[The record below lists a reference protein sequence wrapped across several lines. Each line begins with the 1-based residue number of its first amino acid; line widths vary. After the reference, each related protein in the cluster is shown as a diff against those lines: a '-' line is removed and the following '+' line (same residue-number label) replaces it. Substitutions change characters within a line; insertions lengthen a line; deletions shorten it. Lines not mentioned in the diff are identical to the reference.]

1 MTPARVHL
9 RFIVPHARIHSR
21 GVHRVLLTLKR
32 EKENRMK
39 KMAWL
44 SLIAFVL
51 AIGVASTSTA
61 KGKNHAMTM
70 EGTVSSVDQNA
81 KTFSLT
87 NKAGKATSI
96 SWTAATKVRGGSLK
110 AGEHAQVSVLTK
122 DGKNIATS
130 IRIASAKMA
139 KAS

>member
-1 MTPARVHL
+1 
-9 RFIVPHARIHSR
+9 
-21 GVHRVLLTLKR
+21 
-32 EKENRMK
+32 MK
-39 KMAWL
+39 KTAWL

-51 AIGVASTSTA
+51 AIGVASASAA
-61 KGKNHAMTM
+61 KAKNHAMTM
-70 EGTVSSVDQNA
+70 EGRVSSVDQKA

-87 NKAGKATSI
+87 DKAGKATSI

-110 AGEHAQVSVLTK
+110 DGERANVSVFQK

-130 IRIASAKMA
+130 IRIASAKMVA

>member
-1 MTPARVHL
+1 
-9 RFIVPHARIHSR
+9 
-21 GVHRVLLTLKR
+21 
-32 EKENRMK
+32 MK
-39 KMAWL
+39 KTAWL

-51 AIGVASTSTA
+51 AIGVASTSMA

-70 EGTVSSVDQNA
+70 EGTVSSVNQSA
-81 KTFSLT
+81 KTFSLRD
-87 NKAGKATSI
+87 KAGKATPI

-110 AGEHAQVSVLTK
+110 DGERANVSVLTK

>member
-1 MTPARVHL
+1 
-9 RFIVPHARIHSR
+9 
-21 GVHRVLLTLKR
+21 
-32 EKENRMK
+32 MK

-96 SWTAATKVRGGSLK
+96 
-110 AGEHAQVSVLTK
+110 
-122 DGKNIATS
+122 
-130 IRIASAKMA
+130 RIASAKMA